1 MLQEKKGFRIMYQ
14 KTMELGDYE
23 TTKWTSES
31 EERHGAAGSINDQM
45 PDALP
50 GKHLHSQAE
59 AEVSFASALAAT
71 SNIMAETAD
80 GQRNSTTA
88 NDS

>member
-1 MLQEKKGFRIMYQ
+1 
-14 KTMELGDYE
+14 MELGGWE
-23 TTKWTSES
+23 VTKWTGET
-31 EERHGAAGSINDQM
+31 EERHGAAGSINDQV

-71 SNIMAETAD
+71 CNIMAETPN
-80 GQRNSTTA
+80 GQRISTTA